1 MFRVKL
7 QINPQLLEEF
17 SSRMKTGVL
26 GLGFVRTNPD
36 VQWPEDLQVKLPK
49 PPETKATPGAPGS
62 NGTEAAAP
70 QASDNKG
77 PEAKTPD
84 AK

>member
-1 MFRVKL
+1 
-7 QINPQLLEEF
+7 
-17 SSRMKTGVL
+17 MKTGVL
-26 GLGFVRTNPD
+26 GLGFVRTNPS

-49 PPETKATPGAPGS
+49 PSQTKDTLGAPS
-62 NGTEAAAP
+62 DGTEAVVP

-77 PEAKTPD
+77 PDATTRD